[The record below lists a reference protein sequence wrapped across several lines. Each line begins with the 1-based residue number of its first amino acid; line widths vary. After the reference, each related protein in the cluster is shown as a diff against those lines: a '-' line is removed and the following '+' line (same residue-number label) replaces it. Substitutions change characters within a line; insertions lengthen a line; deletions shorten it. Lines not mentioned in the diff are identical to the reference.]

1 MQPLRT
7 EGTKMN
13 TSSNIKS
20 SPKFLDKILNA
31 VAEMDTTEMDHV
43 WNELRAVRER
53 LDSLESLMGQDADRL
68 EQAKALPSEGTE

>member
-1 MQPLRT
+1 
-7 EGTKMN
+7 MN

-43 WNELRAVRER
+43 WNELRALRER

>member
-1 MQPLRT
+1 
-7 EGTKMN
+7 MN

>member
-1 MQPLRT
+1 
-7 EGTKMN
+7 MN

-68 EQAKALPSEGTE
+68 EQAKALPSEGT

>member
-1 MQPLRT
+1 
-7 EGTKMN
+7 MN

-43 WNELRAVRER
+43 WNELRPVRER

>member
-43 WNELRAVRER
+43 WNELRALRER

>member
-20 SPKFLDKILNA
+20 SPKFVDKILNA

>member
-1 MQPLRT
+1 
-7 EGTKMN
+7 MN

-68 EQAKALPSEGTE
+68 EQATALPSEGTE

>member
-1 MQPLRT
+1 
-7 EGTKMN
+7 MN

-43 WNELRAVRER
+43 WNELRTVRER